1 MKMGQTFKQYLT
13 LVGDLSWDL
22 FINWVNEEFNKYE

>member
-1 MKMGQTFKQYLT
+1 MIKQYLT
-13 LVGDLSWDL
+13 LTGDTAWDL